1 MKTSA
6 IFFAF
11 DQFGSAGSAE
21 GARLLAD
28 ELREV
33 LADNRRET
41 VPTRA
46 RAYTRH
52 VNVTEVEF
60 ETLDALS
67 TWRDK
72 GRELA
77 REALQRGFLLWVS
90 GNHLGAL
97 PVYDELVKSD
107 LVVQLDAHLDIH
119 HFRDCTTELSHG
131 NFLLH
136 VEGGP
141 PAVVNVGHR
150 ELLLT
155 REYVDRHYRR
165 SFSAA
170 DLATDAGEVLAELRA
185 MADQAERVY
194 LDIDCDVFD
203 PAYFPAVG
211 RPVPFGLAPPDV
223 LRVIDAVWSD
233 RVRGVFVSEFD
244 PGRDRDDRSLA
255 TVMWLIEYLLLRLY
269 EAAGSTTPVTSPK
282 PTR

>member
-6 IFFAF
+6 IFFGF
-11 DQFGSAGSAE
+11 DLFGSAGSAE

-28 ELREV
+28 ELREI

-52 VNVTEVEF
+52 VGLIEVEF
-60 ETLDALS
+60 ETLDALAG
-67 TWRDK
+67 WREK
-72 GRELA
+72 GRGLA
-77 REALQRGFLLWVS
+77 RQALRRDFLLWVA

-97 PVYDELVKSD
+97 PVYDELAKSS
-107 LVVQLDAHLDIH
+107 LVIQLDAHLDIH
-119 HFRDCTTELSHG
+119 HFHDTTTELSHG

-136 VEGGP
+136 VEGGL

-150 ELLLT
+150 DLLLP

-170 DLATDAGEVLAELRA
+170 DLTLDAGAALAELRA
-185 MADQAERVY
+185 MADKADRVY
-194 LDIDCDVFD
+194 LDIDCDVID
-203 PAYFPAVG
+203 PAYFPAVA
-211 RPVPFGLAPPDV
+211 RPVPFGLAPPDL
-223 LRVIDAVWSD
+223 LRVIDAVWSE

-255 TVMWLIEYLLLRLY
+255 IIVWLIEYLLLRAY
-269 EAAGSTTPVTSPK
+269 E
-282 PTR
+282 R